1 VDVKAGAQLIGR
13 SAVRIGRTSHHE
25 SRRCSLALMLRPP
38 TRAIVRSVTAVLE
51 IRALSTHVEWRDV
64 LTRLPL

>member
-1 VDVKAGAQLIGR
+1 
-13 SAVRIGRTSHHE
+13 
-25 SRRCSLALMLRPP
+25 MLRPP
-38 TRAIVRSVTAVLE
+38 TRAIARSVTAVLE